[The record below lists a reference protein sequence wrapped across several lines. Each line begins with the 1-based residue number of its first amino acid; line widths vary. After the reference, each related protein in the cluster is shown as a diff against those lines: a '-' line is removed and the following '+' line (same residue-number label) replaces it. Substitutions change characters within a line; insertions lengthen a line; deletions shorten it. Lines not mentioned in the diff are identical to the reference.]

1 MVVLY
6 GSQAFPHYRNL
17 MMMYSTIDEKG
28 MLLNIHESHF
38 WWYFQVLLMIAKN
51 MWESPN
57 AILKKHKTSPGTYD
71 RLVISSPN
79 ARSLCHWKHSHEADP
94 RAPKD
99 RPPGWWWKSPSPV
112 ATRHSLQHTRDDLPS
127 TGGSK
132 DIQIGIQLILECVGN
147 IVGIS
152 WNPMKTCPLK
162 NGIPTYSKHIG
173 HLKALGFSGS
183 REDEPLPRWG
193 HPKSPARIAGV
204 SYLFRRMERW
214 LIEWERVIILTH
226 AWNDVKKLCLIPKQ
240 HWKQVSHPFPH
251 ETPQEVTSFH
261 ATTHASNKG
270 SQVWQ
275 TDLRHS
281 LQRKLETSAA
291 NLARPWNAQHFQ
303 SKQKQTTMASASRFK
318 KSCKTRSGFLSRGFK
333 SEM

>member
-1 MVVLY
+1 
-6 GSQAFPHYRNL
+6 
-17 MMMYSTIDEKG
+17 
-28 MLLNIHESHF
+28 
-38 WWYFQVLLMIAKN
+38 
-51 MWESPN
+51 
-57 AILKKHKTSPGTYD
+57 
-71 RLVISSPN
+71 
-79 ARSLCHWKHSHEADP
+79 
-94 RAPKD
+94 
-99 RPPGWWWKSPSPV
+99 
-112 ATRHSLQHTRDDLPS
+112 
-127 TGGSK
+127 
-132 DIQIGIQLILECVGN
+132 
-147 IVGIS
+147 
-152 WNPMKTCPLK
+152 MKTCPLK

-173 HLKALGFSGS
+173 HLKALGFSGRWATS
-183 REDEPLPRWG
+183 VRTSQVSSPNCRRELPAPQDGKVAHR
-193 HPKSPARIAGV
+193 
-204 SYLFRRMERW
+204 ER
-214 LIEWERVIILTH
+214 ERERERERHRERERECVIILTH

-251 ETPQEVTSFH
+251 EIPQELTSFH

>member
-1 MVVLY
+1 
-6 GSQAFPHYRNL
+6 
-17 MMMYSTIDEKG
+17 MMYSTIDEKG

-127 TGGSK
+127 TEGSK

-214 LIEWERVIILTH
+214 LIEWERVINNTH
-226 AWNDVKKLCLIPKQ
+226 TRMKRCQKAL
-240 HWKQVSHPFPH
+240 SY
-251 ETPQEVTSFH
+251 
-261 ATTHASNKG
+261 
-270 SQVWQ
+270 SQ
-275 TDLRHS
+275 TA
-281 LQRKLETSAA
+281 LETGEPSIPTWNPTRSDLFSRNNSCFKQRVASVTDGSAA
-291 NLARPWNAQHFQ
+291 QPATQTGNLC
-303 SKQKQTTMASASRFK
+303 S
-318 KSCKTRSGFLSRGFK
+318 
-333 SEM
+333 